1 MRRNQKI
8 QNRKLSLLAQ
18 TTNSVRHSGIKDYS
32 KNHHNNNPNNKS
44 DYNKNKLNKNLFRKT
59 FNKSFRRNS
68 SLKICEYNQK
78 KKIGQNFKSYRDNEK
93 SKHKYYNI

>member
-1 MRRNQKI
+1 MRKNQKI

-18 TTNSVRHSGIKDYS
+18 TTDSVRHSDSNDYF
-32 KNHHNNNPNNKS
+32 KNNNSNNQNNNS
-44 DYNKNKLNKNLFRKT
+44 DCNKNKLNKNLFRKT

-78 KKIGQNFKSYRDNEK
+78 KKTVQTFKSYRDNEK
-93 SKHKYYNI
+93 SKQ

>member
-8 QNRKLSLLAQ
+8 QNRKLSLLAK
-18 TTNSVRHSGIKDYS
+18 TTSSVRNSDTDDYIKY
-32 KNHHNNNPNNKS
+32 NNNNNPNNKS
-44 DYNKNKLNKNLFRKT
+44 DFNKNKLNKNLFRKT

-78 KKIGQNFKSYRDNEK
+78 KKLGQTYKSYRDNEK
-93 SKHKYYNI
+93 SKQ

>member
-18 TTNSVRHSGIKDYS
+18 TTSSIRHSDTDDNIKNN
-32 KNHHNNNPNNKS
+32 KNINPNNKS

-59 FNKSFRRNS
+59 FNKSFKRNS
-68 SLKICEYNQK
+68 SLKICEYNQI
-78 KKIGQNFKSYRDNEK
+78 KKIGQTFKSYRENEK
-93 SKHKYYNI
+93 SKQ